1 MISLVTMLRKRL
13 AVLLMYKNKIPPWNK
28 EKSWELLE
36 QEEDREMISLVEI
49 VGPEGWDVSLNYL
62 QVITGFW
69 I

>member
-1 MISLVTMLRKRL
+1 
-13 AVLLMYKNKIPPWNK
+13 MYKNKIPPWNK